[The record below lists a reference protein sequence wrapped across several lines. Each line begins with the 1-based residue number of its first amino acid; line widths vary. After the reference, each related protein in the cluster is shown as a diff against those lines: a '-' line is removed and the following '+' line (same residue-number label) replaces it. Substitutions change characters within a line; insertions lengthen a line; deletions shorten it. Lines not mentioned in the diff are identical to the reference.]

1 MAVGV
6 GWGGVHMGI
15 KLAAPCRCSMCAA
28 DGYVF
33 VRSIVFTVDTGIT
46 GDAVH

>member
-1 MAVGV
+1 MAV
-6 GWGGVHMGI
+6 VHMGI
-15 KLAAPCRCSMCAA
+15 KLGTLWSCSMCAA

-33 VRSIVFTVDTGIT
+33 GRSIEFTVGTGIT